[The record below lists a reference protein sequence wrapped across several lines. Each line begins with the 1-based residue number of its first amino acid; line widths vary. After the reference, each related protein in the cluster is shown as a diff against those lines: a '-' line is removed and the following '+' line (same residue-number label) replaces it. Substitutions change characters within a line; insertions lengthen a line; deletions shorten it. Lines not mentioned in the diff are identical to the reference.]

1 MANEKFSDFQV
12 ATGID
17 GTETLAGLQ
26 AGSNT
31 LLPVGLISPSQLFIA
46 YINQSG
52 SSSPVATILKNTLPG
67 VPVFAR
73 VSAGT
78 YTMTLAGAFPAG
90 KVFIPNGV
98 DRPIIN
104 FSDTHIK
111 TNQVYR
117 SSDDQIVILV
127 WWGVIGTM
135 ALTDSMLSDFDIT
148 IMVFP

>member
-1 MANEKFSDFQV
+1 MANEKFSDFPV
-12 ATGID
+12 ATSID
-17 GTETLAGLQ
+17 GTETIAGLH
-26 AGSNT
+26 AGANT
-31 LLPVGLISPSQLFIA
+31 LFPVGLISPSALYIA

-52 SSSPVATILKNTLPG
+52 SAAPIATILKNTLLG

-73 VSAGT
+73 ISAGT

-117 SSDDQIVILV
+117 SSDDQITILV
-127 WWGVIGTM
+127 WWGVIGSM
-135 ALTDSMLSDFDIT
+135 ALTDGMLSDFDVT